1 MSSYLLLNMS
11 PHARKI
17 CRRNQCNPQIRIQNV
32 VRSLSYHCHRL
43 LHTKK
48 GKFSTLL
55 YSSSSS
61 STGQL
66 FAMKFSTTTAVST
79 LALLSATAVDALTIQ
94 NPFNGQQPLN
104 LDFNYE
110 KYASQLSHLLFDE
123 QKQNEFFTKVS
134 ALFNEPLE
142 SLTHETKKLWSDMI
156 LNSKQFGDL
165 RFTIPGKA
173 GKIVKQHF
181 DFHVKDQTLPNHQLR
196 VKSTP
201 EDLGVVTVKQYS
213 GYLDV
218 EDEDKHFFFWAFES
232 RNDPKND
239 PVILW
244 LNGGPGCSS
253 TTGLFFELGPSSINK
268 DIQPVH
274 NPYAWNNNATVIF
287 LDQPVNV
294 GYSYSSSSV
303 SNTVA
308 AGKDVYAFLEL
319 FFKQFPQ
326 YAKLDFHIAG
336 ESYAGHYI
344 PVFASEILSH
354 PKRSFNLTSVLIG
367 NGLTDPLTQYEYYEP
382 MACGEGGEPSVLEP
396 EECQSMTDAI
406 PRCQSLIQQCYESES
421 VWSCVP
427 ATVYCNNAQLGP
439 YQKTGRNVYDIRT
452 MCEGSNLC
460 YEGLEYIDTY
470 MNKPEVMKALGA
482 EVSSYESCNFD
493 VNRNF
498 VFAGDWMKPYFKNV
512 IDILQQNLPVLI
524 YAGDKD
530 FICNWLGNQA
540 WADKLEWSGSK
551 EFSKAPVRKWKVDGK
566 HAGDV
571 KNYEHFTFLRVF
583 GGGHMVPY
591 DQPENALDMVNR
603 WVSGDYKF

>member
-1 MSSYLLLNMS
+1 
-11 PHARKI
+11 
-17 CRRNQCNPQIRIQNV
+17 
-32 VRSLSYHCHRL
+32 
-43 LHTKK
+43 
-48 GKFSTLL
+48 
-55 YSSSSS
+55 
-61 STGQL
+61 
-66 FAMKFSTTTAVST
+66 MKFSTTTVVST
-79 LALLSATAVDALTIQ
+79 LALLSVNAVDALTIQ
-94 NPFNGQQPLN
+94 NPFNGQQQPLN
-104 LDFNYE
+104 LD
-110 KYASQLSHLLFDE
+110 KYASQFSNLLFDE
-123 QKQNEFFTKVS
+123 QKQTEFFSKVS
-134 ALFNEPLE
+134 TLFNEPLE
-142 SLTHETKKLWSDMI
+142 SLTHETKKIWSDMI

-173 GKIVKQHF
+173 GKIIKQQF
-181 DFHVKDQTLPNHQLR
+181 DFHVKDQELPNHQLR

-201 EDLGVVTVKQYS
+201 EDLGVDSVKQYS

-218 EDEDKHFFFWAFES
+218 DDEDKHFFFWAFES

-268 DIQPVH
+268 DIQPVY

-354 PKRSFNLTSVLIG
+354 SKRSFNLTSVLIG

-382 MACGEGGEPSVLEP
+382 MACGKGGEPSVLEP
-396 EECQSMTDAI
+396 EECQSMADAV
-406 PRCQSLIQQCYESES
+406 PRCQSLIKQCYESDS

-427 ATVYCNNAQLGP
+427 ATVYCNNAEMGP

-452 MCEGSNLC
+452 MCEGSSLC
-460 YEGLEYIDTY
+460 YEGLEYVDTY

-498 VFAGDWMKPYFKNV
+498 MFAGDWMKPYFKNV
-512 IDILQQNLPVLI
+512 IDILQKDLPVLI

-540 WADKLEWSGSK
+540 WTDKLEWSGSK
-551 EFSKAPVRKWKVDGK
+551 GFSKAPVRKWEVDGK

-583 GGGHMVPY
+583 DGGHMVPY